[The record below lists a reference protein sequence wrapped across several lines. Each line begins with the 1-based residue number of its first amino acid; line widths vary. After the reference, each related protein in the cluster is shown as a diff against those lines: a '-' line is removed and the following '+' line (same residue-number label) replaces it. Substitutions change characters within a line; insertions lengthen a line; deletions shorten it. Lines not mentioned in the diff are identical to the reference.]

1 MSVSPSDLL
10 RWSEQIAATARTG
23 LGFSESLYERERY
36 EEILKI
42 AAEMRLASGFDGEGF
57 SVQETDDEELV
68 ELWRSRVG
76 VGVSGYVTPKVSV
89 AAIVLNQDAE
99 ILLIQRSDSGVWL
112 YPTGWADVG
121 YSPAEVVVK
130 EVREETGIEVFPER
144 ILAVVDSMR
153 TGFTAIPMYSI
164 VFLCRALGGE
174 LRRHPLETL
183 DVGWFSLSNLP
194 ASMARLVERVPY
206 LSDLFEEEKGDK
218 SAFFDL
224 PR

>member
-1 MSVSPSDLL
+1 MPVSPDDLL

-42 AAEMRLASGFDGEGF
+42 AAQIRLASGFDGEGF
-57 SVQETDDEELV
+57 GAKETDEHQLV
-68 ELWRSRVG
+68 ELWRSQVG
-76 VGVSGYVTPKVSV
+76 TGVSGYVTPKVSV
-89 AAIVLNQDAE
+89 AAVVLNE
-99 ILLIQRSDSGVWL
+99 KLELLLIQRSDSGVWL

-130 EVREETGIEVFPER
+130 EVLEETGIEVVPER
-144 ILAVVDSMR
+144 VLAVVDSMR

-164 VFLCRALGGE
+164 VFLCRVVGGE
-174 LRRHPLETL
+174 LQPHPLETL
-183 DVGWFSLSNLP
+183 DVGWFSFENLP
-194 ASMARLVERVPY
+194 STMRSIVERVPY
-206 LSDLFEEEKGDK
+206 LSNLFDPT
-218 SAFFDL
+218 SAERPTFFDL